1 MKLVRCEWAPSLV
14 VEWLCGEL
22 EERGIPGPTYAHTL
36 LSLLH
41 HHYCPHP
48 APATPN
54 GPSRTS
60 SVTAPCPAGPR
71 YFPPLSRR
79 LLDDFDLRDLDLDDL
94 LDHTTHPDA
103 DLPDLSAITQQQRGG
118 SRRARKRHKVRQ
130 KHRILT
136 SEQLQKVAALQCLM
150 SASDERYDLESLV
163 EELCSRLKTAAEND
177 HLNASNK
184 VPACITSKSVSL
196 NSVSQESSNDTEEY
210 TSSSTPEEQA
220 ERYYAA
226 FPPLS
231 GSSKVKCSHEKA
243 WKSGDAF
250 CSCVWECRKP
260 LSVPHSEGIPGT
272 NTVKMPRTYRKKHRE
287 KSKKE
292 VEAKQEPVQSHEEP
306 QRHPVSFTWH
316 SSSKHKEA
324 QLNEFYDTDSASE
337 PERSSERRRKKF
349 VGPLLDED
357 IGEGYI
363 GDTSSRESSED
374 RDKGEQDSEKPRE
387 EKGDRNQGHS
397 GESKEKGNQ
406 EEWECMGDLVLEG
419 SNQGGE
425 GMLGIGG
432 NRLFERGSTSGGT
445 SGSSSDVETQ
455 EAKSVRQLERKIS
468 NTVAQVWG
476 QAGELLGHGRG
487 EHVWDPPAPQEPA
500 LYTTVWGFSL
510 PKQQLHQNLQE
521 SSPPHPQHSL
531 SSQSIQEP
539 LTPTLNGWDQSCSW
553 HPSNCLA
560 EESSLVCSI
569 SSQSPFSSLKESLT
583 RDPSTHLG
591 IQNNFE
597 KSIWSDCNAND
608 ITDSEN
614 VLPVCLEKHHIS
626 NDGDKERDEGKNHT
640 FNDDLE
646 KKLLESFVQLSL
658 ENLWENTL
666 GLENVFTDI
675 SISNSNLDC
684 VSENKNLETAAHSSH
699 TDSEHEKMMALVEG
713 VCNSDE
719 SQEEESLD
727 SSSKDLPSGPIGP
740 HAVLHHT
747 ENSGFSMVVPR
758 GKSAESSPA
767 IDQRPETLLVGP
779 VCSVGDDGGG
789 GGGAMMCTGVVEG
802 MDSLPPAQEEE
813 NLLTSPRTHFRPIRQ
828 DSIGSI
834 TDDHYEDGTMFV
846 VNSER
851 PDLPFQRTSSGALFL
866 ESDILEGS
874 PKKYMVYKEPVPRV
888 TQGEEEQPQV
898 TREKLTAIALVPKF
912 KVINNEKFCQTEEDG
927 LQGVGGKSCYKIK
940 MEKIALNNNNHYAI
954 RDDGKEP
961 DVFEF
966 QQQDFPDNAT
976 LANIWKNRVGNDS
989 RSQLKSIWQIQ
1000 REEDNRNA
1008 WPIMSDMKQGVVW
1021 LDKEGEGATG
1031 WSSEGCFEPPLQ
1043 PERSNKT
1050 EAVVIPTSLAS
1061 LWHQNSS
1068 PESPTVPSMPSL
1080 QDLWASFKP
1089 SIIEDSEHEGTGGQ
1103 KYIITNPT
1111 THIPGKYNSEAGA
1124 NLSSMVESGPW
1135 SVRTAEEVSGHA
1147 RKDKIWSEQHLLSS
1161 SQQHLHVGDQK
1172 RITSLGGAVEA
1183 PGACTELRLEVDQ
1196 EADEL
1201 LGAVHAHTNFSQGQM
1216 GGPQGGT
1223 YSPRP
1228 LHERLRKNSASIKK
1242 GEQKDD
1248 VEQEDLA
1255 DLAPDWEL
1263 NDGFEWGL
1271 QASGALEGED
1281 AAGDEDECEG
1291 EVLIYE
1297 NDGVTYTIPVEY
1309 LDDSLYDQIFGAS
1322 DASSHRLGGSL
1333 PDLPSGHPSSIFFSS
1348 ELEDKWKRSGVPYK
1362 VQLPRKSRPGRWL
1375 PPSRRPCTF
1384 FMEGSC
1390 RRSDCKFSHDLASI
1404 TCRFWEEGSCLK
1416 GITCPFLHGYP
1427 LRRRRNKS
1435 EGAAHSEGDRADPH
1449 SSSFEIDSEMDFPT
1463 LGSSCDSKAS
1473 STDDRG
1479 GLITNYHAAAAAA
1492 ARKKKRK
1499 FITITKNVLGE
1510 MKGLEAEKTLH
1521 RIPRRD
1527 RRRRHTDIIATN
1539 LHDTTSTT
1547 TNTATAAAAAATT
1560 AINTEPSHSHHS
1572 TRKAKRHR
1580 ASASGHDDGT
1590 VSDY

>member
-1 MKLVRCEWAPSLV
+1 MKLVRCEWVPSLV

-48 APATPN
+48 APAIPN
-54 GPSRTS
+54 VPPHA
-60 SVTAPCPAGPR
+60 SVTGSCPAGTR
-71 YFPPLSRR
+71 YCPPLSRR

-94 LDHTTHPDA
+94 LDQTTHPDA

-184 VPACITSKSVSL
+184 AQTCITSKSVSL

-250 CSCVWECRKP
+250 CSCVWEGRKP

-272 NTVKMPRTYRKKHRE
+272 NSVKMPRTYRKKYRE

-292 VEAKQEPVQSHEEP
+292 VEVKQEVLAAPGHEEP

-316 SSSKHKEA
+316 VGAKHKEA
-324 QLNEFYDTDSASE
+324 QLNECYDTDSASE
-337 PERSSERRRKKF
+337 PERISERRRKKF

-374 RDKGEQDSEKPRE
+374 RDKGEQECDKARE
-387 EKGDRNQGHS
+387 EKGDRSQGHS
-397 GESKEKGNQ
+397 GEGKVRGVK
-406 EEWECMGDLVLEG
+406 EEWECMGDLVLGVNGQVDE
-419 SNQGGE
+419 SLAGG
-425 GMLGIGG
+425 GG
-432 NRLFERGSTSGGT
+432 NRLFERGSTSGGS
-445 SGSSSDVETQ
+445 SGSSSDMETQ

-487 EHVWDPPAPQEPA
+487 EHVWDPPPAQESA

-510 PKQQLHQNLQE
+510 PKQQQQQQQQEQEQEHQDLLD
-521 SSPPHPQHSL
+521 SSTPHPPQSF
-531 SSQSIQEP
+531 SSQLIQEP
-539 LTPTLNGWDQSCSW
+539 PTPTLNGWHQSCSW
-553 HPSNCLA
+553 HPAGCVA
-560 EESSLVCSI
+560 EEGSLVCSI

-583 RDPSTHLG
+583 RDPSSHLG

-608 ITDSEN
+608 ILSSEN
-614 VLPVCLEKHHIS
+614 VLPLCLEEHQTS
-626 NDGDKERDEGKNHT
+626 NEGDKEKENSKNH
-640 FNDDLE
+640 NSNNDLE
-646 KKLLESFVQLSL
+646 KKLMESFMQLSL

-666 GLENVFTDI
+666 GLENVFTDL
-675 SISNSNLDC
+675 SVSNSNLEC
-684 VSENKNLETAAHSSH
+684 VSENTNLEEVTHGSH
-699 TDSEHEKMMALVEG
+699 TDSEHEKMMALVED

-727 SSSKDLPSGPIGP
+727 SSLMKELPSGPIGP

-758 GKSAESSPA
+758 DKSAECSPSLEH
-767 IDQRPETLLVGP
+767 RPESLLVDP
-779 VCSVGDDGGG
+779 VSVGSSSGD
-789 GGGAMMCTGVVEG
+789 AMACARMLEG

-834 TDDHYEDGTMFV
+834 TDDHYEDGTMFI

-874 PKKYMVYKEPVPRV
+874 PKKYMVYKEPAPRV
-888 TQGEEEQPQV
+888 AQEEEQTQV
-898 TREKLTAIALVPKF
+898 TREKLAAIALVPKF
-912 KVINNEKFCQTEEDG
+912 KVINNEKFCQTEEDSV
-927 LQGVGGKSCYKIK
+927 QGGRKPCFKIK
-940 MEKIALNNNNHYAI
+940 VEKLALFNTNHYVPME
-954 RDDGKEP
+954 DEKEP
-961 DVFEF
+961 DMFEF
-966 QQQDFPDNAT
+966 QQQDFPDNTT
-976 LANIWKNRVGNDS
+976 LANIWKNTKEEDKRNHLKNIWQMQQKVDS
-989 RSQLKSIWQIQ
+989 RS
-1000 REEDNRNA
+1000 A
-1008 WPIMSDMKQGVVW
+1008 WTYLSGTKPGMAW
-1021 LDKEGEGATG
+1021 LDQEEEGATG
-1031 WSSEGCFEPPLQ
+1031 WSSEGHFQPPL
-1043 PERSNKT
+1043 PVERNSKS

-1061 LWHQNSS
+1061 LWHHNSS
-1068 PESPTVPSMPSL
+1068 PESPTIPSSVPSL
-1080 QDLWASFKP
+1080 QNLWASYKVP
-1089 SIIEDSEHEGTGGQ
+1089 GMEESEHEGAGGQ

-1111 THIPGKYNSEAGA
+1111 THIPGKYGEGGGPS
-1124 NLSSMVESGPW
+1124 LSSMVESGPW
-1135 SVRTAEEVSGHA
+1135 SLRANEEVPRSA
-1147 RKDKIWSEQHLLSS
+1147 RKDQIWSEQHLLSS
-1161 SQQHLHVGDQK
+1161 SQQHLHIGDQN
-1172 RITSLGGAVEA
+1172 RITSLSGTCEA
-1183 PGACTELRLEVDQ
+1183 SGACSELRLEVDQ

-1201 LGAVHAHTNFSQGQM
+1201 LGAVHAHTSFSQPGA
-1216 GGPQGGT
+1216 PQAN
-1223 YSPRP
+1223 YSPKP
-1228 LHERLRKNSASIKK
+1228 LHERLRKYSGNPLRRV
-1242 GEQKDD
+1242 EQKGD
-1248 VEQEDLA
+1248 VEREDLA

-1271 QASGALEGED
+1271 QASGAMDGDD
-1281 AAGDEDECEG
+1281 AAGDEDEGDG
-1291 EVLIYE
+1291 EVLVYE
-1297 NDGVTYTIPVEY
+1297 HDGVTYTIPVEY

-1322 DASSHRLGGSL
+1322 DAPAHRLGGSL
-1333 PDLPSGHPSSIFFSS
+1333 PDLPSGHPSTIYFSS

-1362 VQLPRKSRPGRWL
+1362 VQLPRKPRPGRWL

-1435 EGAAHSEGDRADPH
+1435 EGAAHSEGDRVDPH

-1473 STDDRG
+1473 STDERG
-1479 GLITNYHAAAAAA
+1479 GFIPGYHAAA

-1510 MKGLEAEKTLH
+1510 VGAGHCGRLTKGACCS
-1521 RIPRRD
+1521 P
-1527 RRRRHTDIIATN
+1527 
-1539 LHDTTSTT
+1539 
-1547 TNTATAAAAAATT
+1547 
-1560 AINTEPSHSHHS
+1560 
-1572 TRKAKRHR
+1572 
-1580 ASASGHDDGT
+1580 ASRCTVCSGHVRQKTSNFLYTGHVIFRQPVCQI
-1590 VSDY
+1590 VSRNSLAQVNGPKLPL